1 MKRLLTLILSLLLIV
16 CLSGTVFAT
25 DDGTVLT
32 IGANNANY
40 VVDNA
45 DLLTDSEEAEL
56 TRMAEEISQRQHCD
70 VVILTAQTLNG
81 KSPQLFTEDFY
92 VDNDY
97 GFGADRSGMIFLIS
111 MEDRDWYL
119 ATRGDAIQAIT
130 DQGREYMWSKCKSSM
145 SDGDYAEGFRSYL
158 NTVDT
163 MLSAYHGTLSDKE
176 QDAFQRDFNKFI
188 GVRTKPGIVKTTVIA
203 LIVGFL
209 LAFLFSASLKSQ
221 LKSVRMKYNA
231 TNYRRP
237 DSMHL
242 NQNRDVYL
250 YANTTSRVIETQ
262 RSSST
267 GGGSSTHTH
276 SSGATFGGGGG
287 KF

>member
-1 MKRLLTLILSLLLIV
+1 MKKLLTLILSMLLIV
-16 CLSGTVFAT
+16 CLVGTVFAT
-25 DDGTVLT
+25 DDSAVLT
-32 IGANNANY
+32 IGANDAGY

-56 TRMAEEISQRQHCD
+56 TRMAEEISRRQHCD

-81 KSPQLFTEDFY
+81 KSHMLYTEDFY

-119 ATRGDAIQAIT
+119 ATHGDAIQAIT

-145 SDGDYAEGFRSYL
+145 SDGDYAAGFRSYL

-176 QDAFQRDFNKFI
+176 QDAFQRDFNDFI
-188 GVRTKPGIVKTTVIA
+188 GVRNKPGIIKTTVIA

-209 LAFLFSASLKSQ
+209 LAFLFSASLKAQ

-237 DSMHL
+237 DSMYL
-242 NQNRDVYL
+242 NRNRDIYL

-262 RSSST
+262 RSSGS
-267 GGGSSTHTH
+267 GGSSTHTH